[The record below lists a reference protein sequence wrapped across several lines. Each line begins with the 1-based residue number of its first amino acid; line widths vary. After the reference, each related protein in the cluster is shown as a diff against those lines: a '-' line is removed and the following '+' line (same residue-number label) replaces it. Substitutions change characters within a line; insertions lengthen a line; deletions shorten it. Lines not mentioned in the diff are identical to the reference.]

1 MKHAKLINEAI
12 EYILLHINE
21 TVTAEDVAEHCH
33 VSKYYFSRLFRQETG
48 ESIYAFIKKKKMEF
62 SAFMLKSGKNKSIT
76 DIAGE
81 YGYSSSNYST
91 AFKEYFHQSPAAF
104 RCERFDK
111 YHALFDA
118 ADEHVQKIYTE
129 MDSLIRIKEMQPYSI
144 LYERHIG
151 NYSEMKKQWHD
162 FCLKYDA
169 YQTDQTI
176 YFERTFDDPSITD
189 QNQCLFDICMSD
201 EGIKDRTKL
210 REPAVFGTIN
220 GGKFAVCSF
229 KGYLSEIFLFH
240 RKLIDIWLPLSG
252 YVIDSRYSYDLY
264 HTVQEDTYYMEF
276 DVCLPIQ

>member
-104 RCERFDK
+104 RCERFGK

-151 NYSEMKKQWHD
+151 NYSEMKK
-162 FCLKYDA
+162 
-169 YQTDQTI
+169 
-176 YFERTFDDPSITD
+176 
-189 QNQCLFDICMSD
+189 
-201 EGIKDRTKL
+201 
-210 REPAVFGTIN
+210 
-220 GGKFAVCSF
+220 
-229 KGYLSEIFLFH
+229 
-240 RKLIDIWLPLSG
+240 
-252 YVIDSRYSYDLY
+252 
-264 HTVQEDTYYMEF
+264 
-276 DVCLPIQ
+276 